1 MLIEGRPSA
10 LDALF
15 AFVVALALSWLLV
28 PLTERLARR
37 VGAIDQ
43 PRERSLH
50 RIPTPKLG
58 GLAILA
64 GTVVAIALFLP
75 WVSSTRALIA
85 GAVLIAAVGVADDLF
100 ELGAAP

>member
-15 AFVVALALSWLLV
+15 AFAVALALSWLLV

-64 GTVVAIALFLP
+64 GTVVAIAIRRSP
-75 WVSSTRALIA
+75 GCASSSRS
-85 GAVLIAAVGVADDLF
+85 G
-100 ELGAAP
+100 